1 MKRIV
6 VIDDDKNFTDT
17 LRDLLKEKIKEDIE
31 IYVFSNV
38 KDAVI
43 FLSGELVDLI
53 ILDVH
58 FEGTHGFD
66 FLDMLKKNPRLSAI
80 PVIMVSA
87 RYTEPLDRIKAVNM
101 GAVAYFSKPLDID
114 KLVKEIMNYVKK

>member
-114 KLVKEIMNYVKK
+114 KLAKEIMNYVKK